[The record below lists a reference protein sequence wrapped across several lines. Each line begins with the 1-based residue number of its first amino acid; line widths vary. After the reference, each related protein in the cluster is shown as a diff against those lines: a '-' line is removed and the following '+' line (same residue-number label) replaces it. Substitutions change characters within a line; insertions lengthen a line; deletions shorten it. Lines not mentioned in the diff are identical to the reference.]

1 MILCC
6 SLLTYQNPMKE
17 NKTQD
22 DHDDHYGHSEDHDK
36 TNNTMREGGCCAHF
50 KNMMKMMMVS
60 S

>member
-1 MILCC
+1 
-6 SLLTYQNPMKE
+6 MKE